1 MQHSILFSQKARHLL
16 VLFILAFPLLTVAQ
30 SPPNIIVFLV
40 DDMGWQDT
48 SVPFWKETT
57 PLNRRF
63 HTPNMERLAAEGVKF
78 TNAYA
83 TPVCTPTRVSLMTGM
98 NVSRHRVS
106 NWTSPYPNQDT
117 SAPDS
122 VLNAPAWN
130 YRGMSQQKDIKGMV
144 YAKTLAQVLKDNG
157 YYTIHTGKAHFGAKD
172 TPGENPVNMGF
183 DVNIAGNMTGHPQ
196 SFLGESNYGNLP
208 GKTTI
213 HAVPGLEKYHGTDTF
228 LSEALTLEAMDALVK
243 PTASQQPFFL
253 YMAHYAVHLPFDKDK
268 RYFQKYVDAGL
279 EESEAAYAALIE
291 GMDKS
296 LGDLMD
302 FLKEKKL
309 DKNTIILFMSDNG
322 GFSFQPQ
329 RMGADYTQNSPL
341 AVGKGSVHEGGIR
354 EPMLLKWP
362 GHTQAGTV
370 STHPVIIE
378 DFFPTIL
385 HMANIKR
392 YEVPQVLDGQDFS
405 TQFTKGKAAKKLLV
419 WHYPNKWGKSGPGI
433 SFHSAMRKGK
443 WKLIYD
449 HKTEKLS
456 LYNLDDD
463 IGEQYDLSKAN
474 PKITRKL
481 ADDLSQYLRQ
491 REAQM
496 PYNKPL
502 NRLVSWPDEAYR
514 ASF

>member
-1 MQHSILFSQKARHLL
+1 
-16 VLFILAFPLLTVAQ
+16 
-30 SPPNIIVFLV
+30 
-40 DDMGWQDT
+40 MGWQDT

-106 NWTSPYPNQDT
+106 NWTSPYPDQDT
-117 SAPDS
+117 SWPDS
-122 VLNAPAWN
+122 LLDAPAWN
-130 YRGMSQQKDIKGMV
+130 YRGMAQQKDVKGTV
-144 YAKTLAQVLKDNG
+144 YARTLAQVLKDNG
-157 YYTIHTGKAHFGAKD
+157 YYTIHAGKAHFGAKG
-172 TPGENPVNMGF
+172 TPGENPLNLGF
-183 DVNIAGNMTGHPQ
+183 DVNIAGSMIGRPQ
-196 SFLGESNYGNLP
+196 SFLGEDNYGNLS
-208 GKTTI
+208 GETTI

-228 LSEALTLEAMDALVK
+228 LSEALTLESMDALSK
-243 PTASQQPFFL
+243 PVASKQPFFL
-253 YMAHYAVHLPFDKDK
+253 YMAHYAVHLPFDQDK

-302 FLKEKKL
+302 FLDEKKL
-309 DKNTIILFMSDNG
+309 DGNTIILFMSDNG
-322 GFSFQPQ
+322 GFSFQPE
-329 RMGADYTQNSPL
+329 RMGADYTQNYPL
-341 AVGKGSVHEGGIR
+341 AAGKGSVHEGGIR

-362 GHTQAGTV
+362 GQTRPGTV
-370 STHPVIIE
+370 STYPVIIE

-385 HMANIKR
+385 QMANVKR
-392 YEVPQVLDGQDFS
+392 YKVPQVVDGQDFS
-405 TQFTKGKAAKKLLV
+405 SQFLEGKADEKLLV

-433 SFHSAMRKGK
+433 SFHSAMRRGP

-456 LYNLDDD
+456 LFNLEDD
-463 IGEQYDLSKAN
+463 IGEKNDLSKAD
-474 PKITRKL
+474 PKTTKMMAAEL
-481 ADDLSQYLRQ
+481 GLYLRQ
-491 REAQM
+491 RQAQL
-496 PYNKPL
+496 PYNKQL
-502 NRLVSWPDEAYR
+502 KRLVRWPDEAR
-514 ASF
+514 